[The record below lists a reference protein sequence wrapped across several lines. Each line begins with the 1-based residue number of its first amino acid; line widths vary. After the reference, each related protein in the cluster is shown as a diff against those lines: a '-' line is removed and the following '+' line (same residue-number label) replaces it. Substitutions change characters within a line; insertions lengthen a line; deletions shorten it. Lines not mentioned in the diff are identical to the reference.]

1 MVVRRGLLALLACV
15 AACSSAGRY
24 RIFRPGLGCEPA
36 TRTAYKTLITLG
48 YRVTGITPASP
59 GRAGRIDGVKGGADG
74 SPVKAGVVIECDEKG
89 SVLTPIEP
97 DVLPNWEY
105 SRAFGY
111 SFKSLVTMPENA
123 DVPRAAAG
131 LEVRVHTL
139 SAEEATLD
147 LGGPATVGGAQ
158 AVRVTVRNHTDRAV
172 RVDPERLELIAA
184 AGGAA
189 TPLAG
194 AALAAALTGGPG
206 GAAVRANQ
214 LGELR
219 IPPKTTVTGYLVYP
233 TGTYGEA
240 RVSIEDVETGET
252 EGFVTPVD

>member
-1 MVVRRGLLALLACV
+1 VRRGLLLFLLASL
-15 AACSSAGRY
+15 AACSTAGRY
-24 RIFRPGLGCEPA
+24 RIVRPGLGCEPA

-48 YRVTGITPASP
+48 YRVTAIAPATPE
-59 GRAGRIDGVKGGADG
+59 RTGRIDGVKGGADG
-74 SPVKAGVVIECDEKG
+74 SPVRVGVVIECDEKG
-89 SVLTPIEP
+89 SVLTPVEP

-111 SFKSLVTMPENA
+111 SFKSLVAMPEDV

-139 SAEEATLD
+139 SPEEATMD
-147 LGGPATVGGAQ
+147 LGAPATLGGAV

-172 RVDPERLELIAA
+172 RVDPERLSLVTP
-184 AGGAA
+184 AGDSA

-194 AALAAALTGGPG
+194 AAFDAALASGPG
-206 GAAVRANQ
+206 GAAVRADR
-214 LGELR
+214 LGERR
-219 IPPKTTVTGYLVYP
+219 IPPKTTVAGYLVYP
-233 TGTYGEA
+233 AATYREA
-240 RVSIEDVETGET
+240 RISIEDVETGET